1 LEARLDGVEGVSDE
15 GSGTASGGA
24 DDAVEN
30 QGCVYPVCN
39 TSAKANSLLQ

>member
-1 LEARLDGVEGVSDE
+1 MSDE

-30 QGCVYPVCN
+30 QGFVYPVYN
-39 TSAKANSLLQ
+39 ASAKANSLLQ